1 MSSFF
6 VALNAV
12 MPFLCYIGF
21 GYLIRVLGLV
31 DKPFLDKLNRMV
43 FRALFPIMMFYNV
56 YSNQSGLSW
65 DWLLVGVAIGGLIIL
80 IGILFLTVPRIVPE
94 NEKRGVIIQ
103 GIYCSNFVLYAI
115 PLAENVFGAEG
126 CALASMLVAV
136 TVPFFN
142 VTAVL
147 ILEYFHGGKVS
158 PMVLLKNVLQN
169 PLIMGAVVGFLF
181 IGLGIQVPTS
191 LETPLSQFSG
201 MTTPLALM
209 ILGGTLTF
217 SSLREHIKYL
227 IPAVSV
233 KLILVPAVMVL
244 ISAFLPFSPMK
255 RFVLFTIYATP
266 VAAASYPMAMNM
278 GGDGPLAGELVVVS
292 TACSVVT
299 IFLWIFL

>member
-1 MSSFF
+1 
-6 VALNAV
+6 
-12 MPFLCYIGF
+12 
-21 GYLIRVLGLV
+21 
-31 DKPFLDKLNRMV
+31 
-43 FRALFPIMMFYNV
+43 
-56 YSNQSGLSW
+56 
-65 DWLLVGVAIGGLIIL
+65 
-80 IGILFLTVPRIVPE
+80 
-94 NEKRGVIIQ
+94 
-103 GIYCSNFVLYAI
+103 
-115 PLAENVFGAEG
+115 
-126 CALASMLVAV
+126 MLVAV

-299 IFLWIFL
+299 IFLWIFFMRSVGLI